1 MVVKKYRQYLGLT
14 QQDMADILGVSKQSY
29 WNKENER
36 TAFSDSEKV
45 LIKDMLVKHFP
56 EIKIDDIFFSEE
68 VLKSN

>member
-1 MVVKKYRQYLGLT
+1 MEVKKYRQYLGLT

-36 TAFSDSEKV
+36 TAFNDSEKV